1 MPKSLHEQGTET
13 VSRERDV
20 QINDGSQAIERA
32 DKTSHWQGVN
42 FSADGLPYV
51 PSIKSYEGLRNHILA
66 EFGHNVRKIEAEEE
80 KKLGIVKANAKLY
93 VTQNLQNLD
102 LHLQEFKHR
111 YLTEH
116 PNGKGLR
123 EAMARELYDGLG
135 RSYSGIDWID
145 KTNQVIFGAMKN
157 IDPEVSNE
165 TVRQLGILTH
175 NHLSN
180 AYATEVKAGH
190 DYRLQQFSNQY
201 KLLETSIKGATTAA
215 DYLKFKSIFA
225 GMAEGV
231 RVDLGSKADNEL
243 QKREIEMQAKFVDV
257 MVDKNPMGFLEDVK
271 AGKYDGLLYPEIV
284 KGGIAEAGD
293 AIVKAKA
300 REIRKQAKLANV
312 AGSIASAA
320 AAKEMVAKLYQDP
333 LSVTDSEILRANLN
347 VKDFTLVSKYK
358 RKMIDEFNKKDAVD
372 FSIAARENLGA
383 GISAFND
390 STQIAAVMDRC
401 KFSGDE
407 KNPID
412 LVDLVDTANSLGAT
426 AESQTLCAKLT
437 GIMMQSQEPK
447 EVYKIVQGY
456 SKALVTNQPILG
468 NLNKTNN
475 LYAREMALASIC
487 SGCDFSESE
496 QDVQQVFQL
505 RNRLLDNRK
514 DFSSDFKFSK
524 EGNLQI
530 EKMVDNKGKFAD
542 DEMQKLY
549 NHEMDDFYSVFPRHN
564 GWWRKKNLVPVDSVL
579 SNPENAETDDP
590 EALPDVANPRAFV
603 KMVEAYDKHLKE
615 KAPIYCKHFRDKV
628 LGFKMAKEEFY
639 TKCRPTSIY
648 GGDEYMMYPPE
659 LFFPRSDIEGSSE
672 QMNLK
677 LRVACVAK
685 KVQGLQN
692 VTTPDNVKL
701 RYVNPPTCKYYDDL
715 NFEDMGEG
723 VFGSNGIMMERK
735 AVKDVE
741 YYCPKIEVTHLD
753 TNEKEVC
760 RLIFEKTKRN
770 DKTYAVSLFNP
781 EKNTYTPILVNGAKY
796 VVDFT
801 SQELVAAVSAEYYK
815 PKLVD
820 SKYAEAKINAQ
831 LLNRAK
837 KVLGEDTVIN
847 SELENEKSK

>member
-32 DKTSHWQGVN
+32 DKNSHWAGVG
-42 FSADGLPYV
+42 FTADGLPYV

-66 EFGHNVRKIEAEEE
+66 EFGHNIRKLEAEEE
-80 KKLGIVKANAKLY
+80 KKLGIDKAKAKLY

-116 PNGKGLR
+116 PDGKGLR
-123 EAMARELYDGLG
+123 DAMARELYDGLG

-145 KTNQVIFGAMKN
+145 KTHQVIFGAMKN

-165 TVRQLGILTH
+165 TVRQLGVLTQ

-190 DYRLQQFSNQY
+190 DYRVQQFSNQF
-201 KLLETSIKGATTAA
+201 KLLEASIKGATTAA

-225 GMAEGV
+225 GMADGV
-231 RVDLGSKADNEL
+231 RVDLGKSADNDL

-257 MVDKNPMGFLEDVK
+257 MVDRNPLGFLDDVK
-271 AGKYDGLLYPEIV
+271 AGKYDGLLSPEII
-284 KGGIAEAGD
+284 KGGVAEAGD
-293 AIVKAKA
+293 AITKAAA
-300 REIRKQAKLANV
+300 REAREKAQLAKV
-312 AGSIASAA
+312 ADSIASSATV
-320 AAKEMVAKLYQDP
+320 KEMVTKLSQDP
-333 LSVTDSEILRANLN
+333 LSVTDAEILRANLN
-347 VKDFTLVSKYK
+347 VKDFTRVSKFK
-358 RKMIDEFNKKDAVD
+358 RQMIDEFNKKDVVD
-372 FSIAARENLGA
+372 DSIATRENLGA
-383 GISAFND
+383 GIGAFSD
-390 STQIAAVMDRC
+390 SLQIAAVMDRC

-407 KNPID
+407 ENPID
-412 LVDLVDTANSLGAT
+412 WTELVDTANNLGAT

-437 GIMMQSQEPK
+437 GIMMQSQDPK
-447 EVYKIVQGY
+447 AVYKIVEGY

-468 NLNKTNN
+468 NLNKINN
-475 LYAREMALASIC
+475 LYAREMALASMC
-487 SGCDFSESE
+487 SGCDFSGSE

-505 RNRLLDNRK
+505 RNRLLDTRK
-514 DFSSDFKFSK
+514 DFSSEFKFSK

-549 NHEMDDFYSVFPRHN
+549 NHEMDDFYSVFPQHN
-564 GWWRKKNLVPVDSVL
+564 GWWKKKDLVSVDRVL

-615 KAPIYCKHFRDKV
+615 KAPIYCKHFRDKA

-659 LFFPRSDIEGSSE
+659 LFFPGSDIEGSSE

-677 LRVACVAK
+677 LRVSCVAK
-685 KVQGLQN
+685 NAQKLQN
-692 VTTPDNVKL
+692 VTTPSNVKL
-701 RYVNPPTCKYYDDL
+701 RYVNPPTCKYYDDFS
-715 NFEDMGEG
+715 FEDMGESH
-723 VFGSNGIMMERK
+723 FGNKGLMMERK
-735 AVKDVE
+735 VVKDVE

-781 EKNTYTPILVNGAKY
+781 EKNTYTPILVNGARY

-801 SQELVAAVSAEYYK
+801 SQELVAAVDAEYYK

-820 SKYAEAKINAQ
+820 SEYALAKINAQ
-831 LLNRAK
+831 LRNRAK

>member
-66 EFGHNVRKIEAEEE
+66 EFSHDVSKIEAEEE

-116 PNGKGLR
+116 PDGKGLR
-123 EAMARELYDGLG
+123 AAMARELYDGLG

-145 KTNQVIFGAMKN
+145 KTNQVIFGTMKN

-165 TVRQLGILTH
+165 TVRQLGVLTQS
-175 NHLSN
+175 HLSD

-190 DYRLQQFSNQY
+190 DYRMQQFSNQF
-201 KLLETSIKGATTAA
+201 KLLEASIKGATTAA

-225 GMAEGV
+225 GMADGV
-231 RVDLGSKADNEL
+231 RVDLGKSADNEL
-243 QKREIEMQAKFVDV
+243 QKREIEIQAKFVDV
-257 MVDKNPMGFLEDVK
+257 MVDRNPMGFLKDVK
-271 AGKYDGLLYPEIV
+271 AGKYDGLLSPEII
-284 KGGIAEAGD
+284 KGGVAEAGD
-293 AIVKAKA
+293 AITKAAAHEA
-300 REIRKQAKLANV
+300 REKAKLAKV
-312 AGSIASAA
+312 ASSIASSVT
-320 AAKEMVAKLYQDP
+320 AKEMVTKLYQDP
-333 LSVTDSEILRANLN
+333 LSVTDAEILRANLN
-347 VKDFTLVSKYK
+347 IKDFTRVSKYK
-358 RKMIDEFNKKDAVD
+358 RKMIDAFNKKDLAD
-372 FSIAARENLGA
+372 FSIATRENLGV
-383 GISAFND
+383 GIASFSD
-390 STQIAAVMDRC
+390 SSQISAVMDRC

-407 KNPID
+407 ENPID
-412 LVDLVDTANSLGAT
+412 WAELVDTANNLGAT

-437 GIMMQSQEPK
+437 GIMMQSQDPK
-447 EVYKIVQGY
+447 AVYKIVQGY
-456 SKALVTNQPILG
+456 RDALVTNQPILG
-468 NLNKTNN
+468 NLNKINN

-514 DFSSDFKFSK
+514 DFSSEFKFSK

-530 EKMVDNKGKFAD
+530 EKMVDKKGNFTD
-542 DEMQKLY
+542 EEMQELY
-549 NHEMDDFYSVFPRHN
+549 KQKMDDFYSVFPRHN
-564 GWWRKKNLVPVDSVL
+564 KWWGKKDLVAVGSVL
-579 SNPENAETDDP
+579 SNPENAEKDDL

-615 KAPIYCKHFRDKV
+615 KAPIYCKHFRDKA
-628 LGFKMAKEEFY
+628 LGFKMAAEEFY

-659 LFFPRSDIEGSSE
+659 LFLPGSDIEGSSE

-677 LRVACVAK
+677 LSVACVAK
-685 KVQGLQN
+685 KIQGLQN
-692 VTTPDNVKL
+692 VTTPNNVKL
-701 RYVNPPTCKYYDDL
+701 RYVNPPTCEYYDYY
-715 NFEDMGEG
+715 NFENMGDSSFENK
-723 VFGSNGIMMERK
+723 SLMMERK
-735 AVKDVE
+735 SIKDVK
-741 YYCPKIEVTHLD
+741 YYCPKIEVTHFD

-781 EKNTYTPILVNGAKY
+781 EKNTYTPILVNGARY

-801 SQELVAAVSAEYYK
+801 SKEAVAAIDEEYYK
-815 PKLVD
+815 PKLID
-820 SKYAEAKINAQ
+820 IERAEAKINAQ
-831 LLNRAK
+831 LRNRAK
-837 KVLGEDTVIN
+837 KVFGEDVFIN